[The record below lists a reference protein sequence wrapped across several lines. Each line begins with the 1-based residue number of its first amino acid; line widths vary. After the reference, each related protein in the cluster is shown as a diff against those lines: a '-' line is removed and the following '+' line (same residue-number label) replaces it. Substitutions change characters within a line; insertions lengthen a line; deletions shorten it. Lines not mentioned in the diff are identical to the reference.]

1 MNPLACWL
9 TERGAKAA
17 TAPDGAFPAWPYAE
31 LALEVAPIYFKY
43 GSCLFYKAQDE
54 ADILGDQG
62 QSAASKRDTGND
74 AVRRGRSCSV
84 VYPINVAPPW
94 LFCNAFD

>member
-1 MNPLACWL
+1 MQRPKNYL
-9 TERGAKAA
+9 TRSL
-17 TAPDGAFPAWPYAE
+17 FLVRAE

-74 AVRRGRSCSV
+74 AVRRRRCSV
-84 VYPINVAPPW
+84 IP
-94 LFCNAFD
+94 C